1 MVRRRRLPGS
11 SGGTE
16 MKFKHVQ
23 TLKSLRKA
31 ALIMMALCFMP
42 VPIGIL
48 LGLPVKQRLAADAAP
63 IVEEVREL
71 TGASEIDVRTGA
83 IGSAGYLSRINV
95 RDYCVFLTAHV
106 EDLSAKEDDEWR
118 SILASGGPIE
128 VDVTTAFHSP
138 YNDSDAAYTWYLVYG
153 YLEVAPVFVSVTD
166 GHRTLSLTAE
176 FRTSSTGS
184 YRLAHAVPFAIWAAG
199 RVALINL
206 ALLALIV
213 FLSVRLSRQRGK
225 IRLAAMRCY
234 FARSNGSPDVADVY
248 DSCAQSVALA
258 EPEKHV
264 TDFCALG
271 ERCWESVK
279 AGRYIKDR
287 GIRRPDAQPAKT
299 QKAVI

>member
-1 MVRRRRLPGS
+1 
-11 SGGTE
+11 

-31 ALIMMALCFMP
+31 ALIMMALCFLP

-48 LGLPVKQRLAADAAP
+48 LGLPVKQRLAADVAP

-95 RDYCVFLTAHV
+95 RDYCVF
-106 EDLSAKEDDEWR
+106 
-118 SILASGGPIE
+118 
-128 VDVTTAFHSP
+128 
-138 YNDSDAAYTWYLVYG
+138 
-153 YLEVAPVFVSVTD
+153 VSVTD
-166 GHRTLSLTAE
+166 GHRTLS
-176 FRTSSTGS
+176 
-184 YRLAHAVPFAIWAAG
+184 
-199 RVALINL
+199 
-206 ALLALIV
+206 
-213 FLSVRLSRQRGK
+213 
-225 IRLAAMRCY
+225 
-234 FARSNGSPDVADVY
+234 
-248 DSCAQSVALA
+248 
-258 EPEKHV
+258 
-264 TDFCALG
+264 LG